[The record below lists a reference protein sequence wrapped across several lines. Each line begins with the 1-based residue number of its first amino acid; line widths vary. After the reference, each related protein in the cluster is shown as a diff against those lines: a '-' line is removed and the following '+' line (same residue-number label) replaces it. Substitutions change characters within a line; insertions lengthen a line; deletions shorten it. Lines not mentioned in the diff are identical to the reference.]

1 MTGRKPVCR
10 AEKGENHG
18 MTVLDRI
25 LLVLIFV
32 ALFAK
37 SLLMLAVGVTG
48 WDPVPWLQTVG
59 QAMAGPL
66 RVQVAVIGLAELLIA
81 MYLLAWSVRRRHTAR
96 AIIQETDLGTVRI
109 SLKAVEALVQRAARQ
124 VQGVREVKVDLRQ
137 EKQGLSILL
146 TVTVAP
152 DEALPAV
159 SDEVQRR
166 VSQYITETVGVT
178 VSRVSV
184 SFRAV
189 VETGK
194 TRVE

>member
-1 MTGRKPVCR
+1 MTL
-10 AEKGENHG
+10 
-18 MTVLDRI
+18 LDRV
-25 LLVLIFV
+25 LLVLIFA

-37 SLLMLAVGVTG
+37 SVLMLAIGVVG
-48 WDPVPWLQTVG
+48 WNPVPWLQQVG

-66 RVQVAVIGLAELLIA
+66 RLQVSLVGLAELLIA
-81 MYLLAWSVRRRHTAR
+81 GYVLAWSVRRRHAAR

-137 EKQGLSILL
+137 DKQGLSILL

-166 VSQYITETVGVT
+166 VGQYITETVGVT

-184 SFRAV
+184 TFRAV
-189 VETGK
+189 VEPGK

>member
-1 MTGRKPVCR
+1 M
-10 AEKGENHG
+10 NI
-18 MTVLDRI
+18 LDRI

-32 ALFAK
+32 ALFVM
-37 SLLMLAVGVTG
+37 SVLLLAVGMVG
-48 WDPVPWLQTVG
+48 WDPVHWLQRVG
-59 QAMAGPL
+59 QAMTGPL
-66 RVQVAVIGLAELLIA
+66 RLQVALLGLAEVLIA
-81 MYLLAWSVRRRHTAR
+81 GYVLAWAVRRRHQAR
-96 AIIQETDLGTVRI
+96 AIIRETDLGTVRI

-137 EKQGLSILL
+137 DKQGVSIAL

-152 DEALPAV
+152 DQALPAV

-178 VSRVSV
+178 VSRVAV
-184 SFRAV
+184 TFRAV

-194 TRVE
+194 ARVE